1 MVDIKNSKESSYL
14 NPLQQGIAFDDV
26 LLVPQYSEILPSE
39 VSLITNLTSK
49 IKLKTP
55 ILSAAMDTVTEAEM
69 AISLA
74 SEGGMGV
81 IHKNMSIDEQSRQI
95 RRVKKYESGVIND
108 PITANPNM
116 TVGEIYEIT
125 KKYGISGVPV
135 VDKGKLV
142 GIVTNRDLRFVDDFN
157 LKISKIM
164 TVKDKL
170 VTVGENYTKT
180 EVISA
185 LKENRIEK
193 LLITNSKFELKGMI
207 TFKDIQKS
215 TTFPNASK
223 DSKGRLIVGGA
234 IGTNKES
241 LERAEELILQ
251 GADVIVI
258 DTAHGHSKLVI
269 DTLKHLRDKYPEQQI
284 IAGNIATQ
292 QAAEDLITAGASA
305 LKVGIGPGS
314 ICTTRI
320 VAGVGVPQLTAII
333 NVARVAKKKKI
344 PLIADGGIRYSGD
357 IAKAIAAGADCVMLG
372 GLLAGTDE
380 APGDVEM
387 FEGRTYKSY
396 RGMGSIGAMQKG
408 SKDRYNQEGEK
419 IVSKLVPEGIE
430 GRVPYKG
437 TMKTILHQLL
447 GGLKS
452 SMGYVGCNSISKMK
466 TSTTFIKIST
476 SAKQESHIH
485 DVDIVKEPPNYQP
498 R

>member
-1 MVDIKNSKESSYL
+1 MVDSKKSNKFNYL
-14 NPLQQGIAFDDV
+14 NPLEQGIAYDDV
-26 LLVPQYSEILPSE
+26 LLVPKYSEVLPSD
-39 VSLITNLTSK
+39 VNLSTSLTSR
-49 IKLKTP
+49 IKLKLP
-55 ILSAAMDTVTEAEM
+55 ILSAAMDTVTEADM

-74 SEGGMGV
+74 SEGGVGI
-81 IHKNMSIDEQSRQI
+81 IHKNMSIEEQSRQI
-95 RRVKKYESGVIND
+95 RIVKKFESGVISD
-108 PITANPNM
+108 PVTAQPDM
-116 TVGEIYEIT
+116 TVGEIYKLT
-125 KKYGISGVPV
+125 KKYRISGVPV
-135 VDKGKLV
+135 VDKDKLV
-142 GIVTNRDLRFVDDFN
+142 GIVTNRDLRFVEDEN

-164 TVKDKL
+164 TPQNRL
-170 VTVGENYTKT
+170 ITVNENFTKE
-180 EVISA
+180 EVISS

-193 LLITNSKFELKGMI
+193 LLITNSESELKGMI
-207 TFKDIQKS
+207 TFKDLQKS
-215 TTFPNASK
+215 TNFPNASK

-241 LERAEELILQ
+241 ISRAESLIDQ
-251 GADVIVI
+251 GVDVIVI
-258 DTAHGHSKLVI
+258 DTAHGHSKPVM
-269 DTLKHLRDKYPEQQI
+269 DTLKYLRKEFKEQQI
-284 IAGNIATQ
+284 IVGNIATED
-292 QAAEDLITAGASA
+292 AAKDLIKAGADA

-314 ICTTRI
+314 ICTTRV

-333 NVARVAKKKKI
+333 NVAKAASKNKI

-396 RGMGSIGAMQKG
+396 RGMGSIGAMQQG
-408 SKDRYNQEGEK
+408 SKDRYNQEGES
-419 IVSKLVPEGIE
+419 VTSKLVPEGIE

-437 TMKTILHQLL
+437 TMKTILHQLV

-452 SMGYVGCNSISKMK
+452 SMGYVGCKSISKMK
-466 TSTTFIKIST
+466 IETTFIKIST